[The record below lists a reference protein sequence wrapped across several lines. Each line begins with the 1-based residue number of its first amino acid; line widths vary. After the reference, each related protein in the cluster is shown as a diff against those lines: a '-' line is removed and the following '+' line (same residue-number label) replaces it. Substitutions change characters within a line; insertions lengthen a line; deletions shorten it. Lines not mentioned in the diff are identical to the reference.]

1 MKKVVTFGE
10 IMVRLAPEGYRRF
23 TQADRLELTFG
34 GGEANVA
41 VSLSHFGVDAA
52 FVSKLPAH
60 EIGQAAVNSLRRYG
74 VDTTH
79 IVRGGQRVGIY
90 YLEKG
95 ASAAP
100 QRSFTTGPVLP
111 LRKPSRANLTGPPF
125 LTGQTGFTLRAS
137 PRAGRECRRFMLR
150 GCQRGQAAGAD
161 RELRFELPEKTVDQR
176 AGRPLYE

>member
-74 VDTTH
+74 VDLSLIH
-79 IVRGGQRVGIY
+79 I
-90 YLEKG
+90 
-95 ASAAP
+95 
-100 QRSFTTGPVLP
+100 
-111 LRKPSRANLTGPPF
+111 
-125 LTGQTGFTLRAS
+125 
-137 PRAGRECRRFMLR
+137 
-150 GCQRGQAAGAD
+150 
-161 RELRFELPEKTVDQR
+161 
-176 AGRPLYE
+176 